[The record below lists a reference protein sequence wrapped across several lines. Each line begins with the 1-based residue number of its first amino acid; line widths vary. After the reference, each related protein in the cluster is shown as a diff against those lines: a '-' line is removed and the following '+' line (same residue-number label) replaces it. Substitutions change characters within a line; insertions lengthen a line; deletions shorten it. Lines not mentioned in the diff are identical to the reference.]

1 MKNKI
6 LVIVAHPDD
15 EVLGCGGTILKHSL
29 NGDSVDLI
37 VMSNGEDARI
47 DKKDIHKKIKLR
59 YNALEKSSKILG
71 INNVYKF
78 NLPDNKFDT
87 LPLLEIIQ
95 KIEPLIIKL
104 EPDIIYTHY
113 LNDLNIDHVYVSRA
127 VNTICRPTFLKKMPN
142 KIYSFEILSN
152 TELSLLENQFKPNY
166 FVNIKKTFNLKLK
179 AIKQYKKELKDYPNG
194 RSLKGIEV
202 LSNYRGLS
210 AGFEHAEAFMLLK
223 EIS

>member
-15 EVLGCGGTILKHSL
+15 EVLGCGGTIIKHSQ
-29 NGDSVDLI
+29 NGDSIDLI

-47 DKKDIHKKIKLR
+47 NKKDIHKKIKQR

-71 INNVYKF
+71 INNIYKF
-78 NLPDNKFDT
+78 DLPDNKFDS
-87 LPLLEIIQ
+87 LPLLEIVQ

-104 EPDIIYTHY
+104 KPDIIYTHY
-113 LNDLNIDHVYVSRA
+113 FNDLNIDHSCVSKA
-127 VNTICRPTFLKKMPN
+127 INTICRPSFLKKMPN

-152 TELSLLENQFKPNY
+152 TELNFLDNQFKPNY

-179 AIKQYKKELKDYPNG
+179 AMKQYKQELKDYPNG

-210 AGFEHAEAFMLLK
+210 AGFEHAEAFILLK